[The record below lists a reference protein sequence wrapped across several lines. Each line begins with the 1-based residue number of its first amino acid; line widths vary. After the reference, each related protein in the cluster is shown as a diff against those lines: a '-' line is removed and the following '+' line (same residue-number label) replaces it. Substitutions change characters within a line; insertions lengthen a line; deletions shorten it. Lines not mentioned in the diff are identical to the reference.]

1 MSAKVVVNYQNA
13 YRLLHPMHTFLVSC
27 VGKAGK
33 PNITTVAWIMPTSQN
48 PALIAM
54 SLGTT
59 RHSHT
64 LIEESGEFVINVP
77 TLETMQAVYACGNLT
92 GRSFDKFKKAN
103 LTPMPSKKVKAPAIR
118 ECIAHIECEVVDKL
132 KTGDHTI
139 FVAKILEAYADM
151 GVFTD
156 SGYDLKKSGCFT
168 MQVETTFLFWTQKTT
183 NPKSSGIAWGKTA
196 VSNINF

>member
-1 MSAKVVVNYQNA
+1 MSAKVAVNYQNA

-48 PALIAM
+48 PALITM

-77 TLETMQAVYACGNLT
+77 TLETMQAIYACGNLT

-132 KTGDHTI
+132 KTGDHTV

-151 GVFTD
+151 GVFTE
-156 SGYDLKKSGCFT
+156 SGYELKKARMLYHAGGNNFF
-168 MQVETTFLFWTQKTT
+168 VLD
-183 NPKSSGIAWGKTA
+183 PKNYKS
-196 VSNINF
+196 